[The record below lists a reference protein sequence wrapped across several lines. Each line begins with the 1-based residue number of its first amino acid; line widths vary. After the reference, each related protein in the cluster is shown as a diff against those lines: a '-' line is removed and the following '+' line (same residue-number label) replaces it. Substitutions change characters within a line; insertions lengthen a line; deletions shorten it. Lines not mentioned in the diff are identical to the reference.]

1 MKLTSA
7 FWPRQAVAY
16 WPLNNELG
24 KVQRLSLIRLKG
36 KRKPIVVICLESDT
50 LQNDVVQVL
59 VIKRKGKKGYWGW
72 RMLTHTSIG
81 LYRDVLYK
89 LIRTK
94 RRHFRSGFLMAD
106 GKNVVGSGKLHNRE
120 SRLLFQKR
128 IIYKPEVVHII
139 DVKLKRSKVS

>member
-7 FWPRQAVAY
+7 FWPRQTVAY
-16 WPLNNELG
+16 WPLHNELG
-24 KVQRLSLIRLKG
+24 KVQRLTLIRLKG
-36 KRKPIVVICLESDT
+36 KRKPTVVICLASDT
-50 LQNDVVQVL
+50 LQHDVVQVL

-72 RMLTHTSIG
+72 RILTHTSIG

-106 GKNVVGSGKLHNRE
+106 GKSIEGNGKLLSTRIAAFFPKVNYLQTRSCAYHRRE
-120 SRLLFQKR
+120 GETQ
-128 IIYKPEVVHII
+128 
-139 DVKLKRSKVS
+139 

>member
-7 FWPRQAVAY
+7 FWPRQTVAY
-16 WPLNNELG
+16 WPLDNELG
-24 KVQRLSLIRLKG
+24 KVQRLTLIRLKG

-50 LQNDVVQVL
+50 LQHDVVQVL

-72 RMLTHTSIG
+72 RMLTHTSG
-81 LYRDVLYK
+81 FYRDVLYK

-106 GKNVVGSGKLHNRE
+106 CKNVVGNGKLLSRE

>member
-7 FWPRQAVAY
+7 FWPRQTVAY
-16 WPLNNELG
+16 WPLYNVLG
-24 KVQRLSLIRLKG
+24 KVQRLTLIRLKG
-36 KRKPIVVICLESDT
+36 KRKPIVVAYLASDT
-50 LQNDVVQVL
+50 LQHDVVQVL
-59 VIKRKGKKGYWGW
+59 VIKQKGKKGYWGW
-72 RMLTHTSIG
+72 RMLPHTSIG

-106 GKNVVGSGKLHNRE
+106 SKVGNGKPLGRE
-120 SRLLFQKR
+120 SRLLSQKR
-128 IIYKPEVVHII
+128 NIYKPEVVHII